1 MAPESTVQQFILL
14 PPRGLHASGTT
25 SGRAQASFFRATAN
39 ALNSDAPYTFDTA
52 ERGHIQMR
60 VLDSIHEDGAK
71 LVELSPD
78 DAFALRAHQPGLR
91 LVPIVYYHTAVV
103 PKFTVAP
110 SAARTAVTATQTK
123 LKITSKEDDTPISK
137 ADVVAFTNFAKRE
150 GAGGTTDDNGEV
162 SLSFQTANK
171 KVQRLSTV
179 YENISLIVA
188 FACVSSIDILL

>member
-1 MAPESTVQQFILL
+1 MAPDSAVQQFILL

-91 LVPIVYYHTAVV
+91 LVPIVYYSSLLPYSSD
-103 PKFTVAP
+103 PKVYSCHNICGQDGSDSRP
-110 SAARTAVTATQTK
+110 S
-123 LKITSKEDDTPISK
+123 
-137 ADVVAFTNFAKRE
+137 
-150 GAGGTTDDNGEV
+150 
-162 SLSFQTANK
+162 
-171 KVQRLSTV
+171 
-179 YENISLIVA
+179 
-188 FACVSSIDILL
+188 